1 MLKVIAG
8 VFMGV
13 FVGALAYEIINREN
27 PELLQ
32 KMRDFVCRPEE
43 AADKDED
50 EAEAAV

>member
-1 MLKVIAG
+1 MLKVMAG

-13 FVGALAYEIINREN
+13 FVGALAYEIISREN

-32 KMRDFVCRPEE
+32 KVRDFVCRTEE
-43 AADKDED
+43 SLDPDDD